1 MDFIKFIS
9 ENYLLLVPVLW
20 IIGTFLKR
28 TPKVPD
34 WAIVWILLFLG
45 VGMSVAVNLGLP
57 VTDAILQ
64 GVLVAGAAV
73 LGHQLIKQ
81 VGKKDADKN
90 NINNYND
97 MDNPDLRR
105 DEQYYKRQ
113 VK

>member
-45 VGMSVAVNLGLP
+45 VGLAVAVNLGLP
-57 VTDAILQ
+57 VTDAVLQ

-81 VGKKDADKN
+81 VAKKDDNITNFKN
-90 NINNYND
+90 ND